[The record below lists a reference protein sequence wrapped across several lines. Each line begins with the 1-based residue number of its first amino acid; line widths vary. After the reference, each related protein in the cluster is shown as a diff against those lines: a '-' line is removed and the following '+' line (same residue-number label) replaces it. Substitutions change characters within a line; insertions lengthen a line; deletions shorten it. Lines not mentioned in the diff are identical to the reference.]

1 MDERAA
7 PILLLSPVLLVVAG
21 YLLAWRAKS
30 PRVKKFGNLMSAA
43 VLGLV
48 ALFGS
53 WWALGMTI
61 GLWAL
66 DGSSTG
72 PQKISEVLIALAA
85 EFFLLLFPAGAW
97 YMCARFARMA
107 LSSGQASST
116 KRDRSIESH

>member
-1 MDERAA
+1 MDERAG
-7 PILLLSPVLLVVAG
+7 PVLLLSPVLLVVAG

-30 PRVKKFGNLMSAA
+30 PRVRKFGNLISAT

-53 WWALGMTI
+53 WWALGMTV

-72 PQKISEVLIALAA
+72 PQKVSEVLIALVA
-85 EFFLLLFPAGAW
+85 EFFLFLFPAGAW

-107 LSSGQASST
+107 LNSDQVNSKKQLQ
-116 KRDRSIESH
+116 E